1 MQTMMND
8 AWREAFEDDSDK
20 RYFRDAGGPPT
31 DKSAAASLVA
41 PVDHGRYENAP
52 PQTAWLPDGRRM
64 RLTQPFGYV
73 DKDNLPWPVPVGA
86 IVDGASIPQ
95 VLWSLIGGPL
105 EGLYRQAS
113 IIHDYYCDVRTRPWQ
128 AVHRVFYEAMLC
140 SGVSEPKA
148 KIMYYAVYRF
158 GPRWEQ
164 ESTAATDGLTAVA
177 PITAFKVLP
186 VPSFHATSFEK
197 AARQIFTE
205 NPSIKSIEELA
216 NLQ

>member
-8 AWREAFEDDSDK
+8 EWRKVFEDESDK
-20 RYFRDAGGPPT
+20 HNFKDAGGSPT
-31 DKSAAASLVA
+31 DKLTAAGLAA
-41 PVDHGRYENAP
+41 PVGHGRYEYAP

-73 DKDNLPWPVPVGA
+73 DKDNKSWPVPEGA

-95 VLWSLIGGPL
+95 ILWSLIGGPL
-105 EGLYRQAS
+105 DGLYRQAS
-113 IIHDYYCDVRTRPWQ
+113 IIHDYYCDARTQPWQ

-140 SGVSEPKA
+140 SGVFEPKA
-148 KIMYYAVYRF
+148 KIMYYAVYSF

-177 PITAFKVLP
+177 PITDFKSLP
-186 VPSFHATSFEK
+186 VQSFHAASFEA
-197 AARQIFTE
+197 AARKIFTE
-205 NPSIKSIEELA
+205 NLNLESIEELA